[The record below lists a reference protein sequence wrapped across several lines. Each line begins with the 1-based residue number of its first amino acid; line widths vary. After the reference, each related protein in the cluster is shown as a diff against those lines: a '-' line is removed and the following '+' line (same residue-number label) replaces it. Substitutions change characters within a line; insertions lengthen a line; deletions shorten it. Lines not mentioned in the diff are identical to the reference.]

1 MISTKPRNKGVYL
14 LPNLFTTA
22 ALFSGFFAIVA
33 GMQERFEVATIA
45 IYIAMLF
52 DGLDGRVARLTNTQT
67 AFGREFDSLSDMVAF
82 GVAPAL
88 VAYSWA
94 LYPLGKLGWL
104 SAFIYTVGNAL
115 RLARFNVQAGTL
127 DNNFFS
133 GLPVPSAAAIIAG
146 LVWVGDGYGWS
157 SMALSW
163 MLAFL
168 SVAVALLMVS
178 SIPYY
183 SFKKVNLRGK
193 VPMVTIFLLAL
204 GFAFISIDPP
214 VILFSIFC
222 LYGLSG
228 PVLWAGLEIKNR
240 PRWAKLLKFRR
251 QMRNADKIKHKD
263 IS

>member
-1 MISTKPRNKGVYL
+1 MMIKKPPGKGVYL

-22 ALFSGFFAIVA
+22 ALFAGFFAIVA
-33 GMQERFEVATIA
+33 GMQERFEVATVA
-45 IYIAMLF
+45 IYVAMLF

-104 SAFIYTVGNAL
+104 CAFIYTAGNAI
-115 RLARFNVQAGTL
+115 RLARFNVQADKI
-127 DNNFFS
+127 DNRFFC

-157 SMALSW
+157 SLVISWVLAILSIAL
-163 MLAFL
+163 
-168 SVAVALLMVS
+168 ALLMMS
-178 SIPYY
+178 NIPYY
-183 SFKKVNLRGK
+183 SFKKINLRGK
-193 VPMVTIFLLAL
+193 VPIITIFLLVL
-204 GFAFISIDPP
+204 GLAFISIDPP
-214 VILFSIFC
+214 LILFSLFC

-228 PVLWAGLEIKNR
+228 FITWLYLWRG
-240 PRWAKLLKFRR
+240 RR
-251 QMRNADKIKHKD
+251 HAV
-263 IS
+263 

>member
-1 MISTKPRNKGVYL
+1 MINKKPRNKGVYL

-45 IYIAMLF
+45 VYIAMLF

-67 AFGREFDSLSDMVAF
+67 DFGREFDSLSDMVAF

-104 SAFIYTVGNAL
+104 CAFIYTAGNAI
-115 RLARFNVQAGTL
+115 RLARFNVQADKI
-127 DNNFFS
+127 DNRFFC

-146 LVWVGDGYGWS
+146 FVWVGDGYGWS
-157 SMALSW
+157 SPIVSWVLAILSI
-163 MLAFL
+163 LL
-168 SVAVALLMVS
+168 ALLMMS

-183 SFKKVNLRGK
+183 SFKKIDLRGK
-193 VPMVTIFLLAL
+193 VPVLTIFALVL
-204 GFAFISIDPP
+204 GFAVISIEPSL
-214 VILFSIFC
+214 ILFSLFC
-222 LYGLSG
+222 LYGFSG
-228 PVLWAGLEIKNR
+228 PVMWFYLFHCKKWIGWR
-240 PRWAKLLKFRR
+240 
-251 QMRNADKIKHKD
+251 
-263 IS
+263 SS

>member
-1 MISTKPRNKGVYL
+1 MMIKKPPSKGVYL

-22 ALFSGFFAIVA
+22 ALFAGFFAIVA
-33 GMQERFEVATIA
+33 GMQERFEVATVA
-45 IYIAMLF
+45 IYVAMLL

-104 SAFIYTVGNAL
+104 CSFIYTAGNAI
-115 RLARFNVQAGTL
+115 RLARFNVQADKI
-127 DNNFFS
+127 DNRFFC

-157 SMALSW
+157 SLVISWVLAILSIAL
-163 MLAFL
+163 
-168 SVAVALLMVS
+168 ALLMMS
-178 SIPYY
+178 NIPYY
-183 SFKKVNLRGK
+183 SFKKINLRGK
-193 VPMVTIFLLAL
+193 VPIITIFLLVL
-204 GFAFISIDPP
+204 GLAFISIDPP
-214 VILFSIFC
+214 LILFSLFC

-228 PVLWAGLEIKNR
+228 FITWLYLWRG
-240 PRWAKLLKFRR
+240 RR
-251 QMRNADKIKHKD
+251 HAFNQ
-263 IS
+263 

>member
-1 MISTKPRNKGVYL
+1 MMNNKPRNKGVYL

-22 ALFSGFFAIVA
+22 ALFAGFFAIVA
-33 GMQERFEVATIA
+33 GMQERFEVATVA

-104 SAFIYTVGNAL
+104 CAFIYTAGNAM
-115 RLARFNVQAGTL
+115 RLARFNVQADKI
-127 DNNFFS
+127 DNRFFC

-157 SMALSW
+157 SLIVSWVLAILSIS
-163 MLAFL
+163 L
-168 SVAVALLMVS
+168 ALLMVS
-178 SIPYY
+178 NIPYY
-183 SFKKVNLRGK
+183 SFKKINLRGK
-193 VPMVTIFLLAL
+193 VPIVTIFLLVL

-214 VILFSIFC
+214 LILFSLFC

-228 PVLWAGLEIKNR
+228 PVIWLYLWRG
-240 PRWAKLLKFRR
+240 RR
-251 QMRNADKIKHKD
+251 HVF
-263 IS
+263 